1 MRQIFSG
8 QERQPGKGLGSFQ
21 DLMQWRVRRVLLVS
35 SLYDSFMF
43 AEDRLADALVLGE
56 FLGVELSTL
65 PEVYRVSTASEA
77 LDEVRRRGNY
87 DLVISSP
94 LVGEMNAQELARDLR
109 KAGIEVPIIMLAY
122 HERELKDFIRAHG
135 LADIDRAFLFQGDIQ
150 LFLAI
155 VKWAEDM
162 MNIQHDVHTMGVQV
176 ILVIEDNIRYYSYF
190 LPVIYTAVLQNTASL
205 VPDGINLAH
214 KLLRVKAR
222 PKIVLASNYE
232 LAWEFFETYEANILG
247 VISDVEFPKEG
258 GLCPDAGVQFAREVL
273 QRHSDVPVVLDSGQ
287 QENAAL
293 AEATGTSFLHKY
305 SPTLLQELSRFMGQN
320 FGFGPF
326 VFRMPDGTEVASA
339 SDLRQLER
347 ALHTVPA
354 ASIWNHA
361 EQNDFSTWLKAHTE
375 FDIAYRFRPLK
386 ISEFDGAESLR
397 RFLIEAI
404 RTHREERR
412 RAQVADFEAG
422 RFNPERSFAR
432 IGGGALGGKARGLA
446 FTRRLL
452 KDFGGEDRFEHVRLA
467 VPASVIIGTD
477 VFDEFLDAND
487 LRDYALRAE
496 DDAEIE
502 ERFEQAAFPTAIQ
515 RDLRSYL
522 ELADYPLAVRSSSLL
537 EDAKFQPFAGVYETL
552 MIANDHADVD
562 VRLPRLIRAV
572 KRVYASTFSQRAKR
586 YVSTT
591 TYRLEGEKMAVIV
604 QRVVGAVHGDRYY
617 PELAGVALSRNFYP
631 VDPVKAE
638 DGLAAV
644 ALGLGEEVASGGICL
659 RFSPR
664 HPNHLLQMSSAHDAL
679 RNSQREFFALSLGK
693 TGGVDEAEIGRYDLS
708 VAEEDGT
715 LTMVGSTYSRENDV
729 IYDSVSR
736 PGTRLV
742 TFAPILKHDLFPL
755 ASILSDLLELGTYGA
770 GGPVEIEFAVNL
782 STPPGEP
789 KEFGF
794 LQMRPVIPTLD
805 PGGADIKG
813 YKPGQVVCQSSSVLG
828 SGRVDDIRDL
838 VVVDPDVFERAQSR
852 VVAAQVAAFNTR
864 LCANETSYAL
874 VGVGRWGSADSLL
887 GIPVSWDQISGA
899 RVIVEAGFHDMAVSP
914 SQGTHFFQHLV
925 ANDIGY
931 FTVNPEAGEGIVD
944 WEWLRGCPAAGET
957 PFVRHVRLDMPIT
970 VLMNGASHEGVI
982 LKPGVADPLD
992 GRAGATDDRVDPVH
1006 RGGAS

>member
-1 MRQIFSG
+1 MMRQIFPD
-8 QERQPGKGLGSFQ
+8 QERQPGTAPGSFQ

-65 PEVYRVSTASEA
+65 PEIHRVSTAAEA
-77 LDEVRRRGNY
+77 LDEVKRKADY

-94 LVGEMNAQELARDLR
+94 QVGGMHAQELARGLR

-122 HERELKDFIRAHG
+122 HERELKNFIRAHG

-155 VKWAEDM
+155 VKWAEDL
-162 MNIQHDVHTMGVQV
+162 MNIQHDVDTMGVQV

-222 PKIVLASNYE
+222 PKIVLASDYE
-232 LAWEFFETYEANILG
+232 RAWSYFQTYEANILG

-258 GLCPDAGVQFAREVL
+258 KLCPDAGVQFAREVL
-273 QRHSDVPVVLDSGQ
+273 QRHSDVPVVLDSGRR
-287 QENAAL
+287 ENAAL
-293 AEATGTSFLHKY
+293 AEEAGTSFLHKY
-305 SPTLLQELSRFMGQN
+305 SPTLLQELSRFMGRN
-320 FGFGPF
+320 FGFGHF
-326 VFRMPDGTEVASA
+326 VFRMPDGTEVARA
-339 SDLRQLER
+339 RDLRQLER
-347 ALHTVPA
+347 TLHTVPGE
-354 ASIWNHA
+354 SIWNHA
-361 EQNDFSTWLKAHTE
+361 KHNDFSTWLKAHTE
-375 FDIAYRFRPLK
+375 FDIAYRFRPLR
-386 ISEFDGAESLR
+386 ISEFEGAESLR
-397 RFLIEAI
+397 RFLIDSI
-404 RTHREERR
+404 RSHREERR
-412 RAQVADFEAG
+412 RAAVADFEAG

-446 FTRRLL
+446 FTRRML
-452 KDFGGEDRFEHVRLA
+452 KDFGGEDRFDDVRIA
-467 VPASVIIGTD
+467 VPPSVIIGTD
-477 VFDEFLDAND
+477 VFDEFLDANG

-496 DDAEIE
+496 DDEEIE
-502 ERFEQAAFPTAIQ
+502 ARFEAAAFPLRIQ

-537 EDAKFQPFAGVYETL
+537 EDAKYQPFAGVYDTL
-552 MIANDHADVD
+552 MIANDHPDVN
-562 VRLPRLIRAV
+562 VRLPRLVQAV

-586 YVSTT
+586 YVGTT

-604 QRVVGAVHGDRYY
+604 QRVVGAVHGDRFY
-617 PELAGVALSRNFYP
+617 PELAGVALSQNFYP
-631 VDPVKAE
+631 VEPVKAE

-644 ALGLGEEVASGGICL
+644 ALGLGREVAAGGICL

-664 HPNHLLQMSSAHDAL
+664 HPDRILQMSSADDAL
-679 RNSQREFFALSLGK
+679 RNSQRQFFALSVDK
-693 TGGVDEAEIGRYDLS
+693 TDRALEAEIGRYDLS

-715 LTMVGSTYSRENDV
+715 LAAVGSTYSPENDV

-742 TFAPILKHDLFPL
+742 TLAPILKHGLFPL

-770 GGPVEIEFAVNL
+770 GGAVEIEFAVNL
-782 STPPGEP
+782 STPPGTP

-794 LQMRPVIPTLD
+794 LQLRPVVPALD
-805 PGGADIKG
+805 PIGADVSG
-813 YKPGQVVCQSSSVLG
+813 YDPAELVCQSNSVLG
-828 SGRVDDIRDL
+828 SGRLGDIHDF
-838 VVVDPDVFERAQSR
+838 VVVDADAFERGQSR
-852 VVAAQVAAFNTR
+852 LVATQVAAFNAR
-864 LCANETSYAL
+864 LCADKTGYAL
-874 VGVGRWGSADSLL
+874 VGVGRWGSADPLL

-899 RVIVEAGFHDMAVSP
+899 QVIVEAGFRDMAVAP
-914 SQGTHFFQHLV
+914 SQGTHFFQNLV
-925 ANDIGY
+925 ANDVGY
-931 FTVNPEAGEGIVD
+931 FTVNPEAGEGLVD
-944 WEWLRGCPAAGET
+944 WEWLRSCPAKGET
-957 PFVRHVRLDMPIT
+957 PFVRHIRLDAPVT
-970 VLMNGASHEGVI
+970 VLMSGARHEGVI
-982 LKPGVADPLD
+982 LKPGVA
-992 GRAGATDDRVDPVH
+992 RST
-1006 RGGAS
+1006 

>member
-1 MRQIFSG
+1 MRQIFPD
-8 QERQPGKGLGSFQ
+8 QERQPGEVLGSFQ

-65 PEVYRVSTASEA
+65 PEIHRVSTASEA
-77 LDEVRRRGNY
+77 LDEVKRRPNY

-94 LVGEMNAQELARDLR
+94 KVGQMHARELARGLR
-109 KAGIEVPIIMLAY
+109 AAGVEVPIIMLAY

-155 VKWAEDM
+155 VKWAEDL
-162 MNIQHDVHTMGVQV
+162 MNIQHDVDTMGVQV

-232 LAWEFFETYEANILG
+232 RAWDFFETYEANILG
-247 VISDVEFPKEG
+247 VISDVEFPKDGE
-258 GLCPDAGVQFAREVL
+258 LCPDAGVQFAREVL
-273 QRHSDVPVVLDSGQ
+273 RRHSDVPVVLDSGRR
-287 QENAAL
+287 ENAAL

-305 SPTLLQELSRFMGQN
+305 SPTLLQELSRFMGRN

-326 VFRMPDGTEVASA
+326 VFRMPDGTEVARA
-339 SDLRQLER
+339 RDLRQLER

-354 ASIWNHA
+354 ESIWNHA

-386 ISEFDGAESLR
+386 ISQFDGAESLR
-397 RFLIEAI
+397 RFVIDAI
-404 RTHREERR
+404 RTHRDERR
-412 RAQVADFEAG
+412 RAAVADFEAG

-446 FTRRLL
+446 FARRLL
-452 KDFGGEDRFEHVRLA
+452 KDFGEDRFENVRLA
-467 VPASVIIGTD
+467 VPPSVIIGTD

-487 LRDYALRAE
+487 LRDFALRGE
-496 DDAEIE
+496 DDDEIE
-502 ERFEQAAFPTAIQ
+502 ARFEQATFPLRIQ

-522 ELADYPLAVRSSSLL
+522 ELVDYPLAVRSSSLL
-537 EDAKFQPFAGVYETL
+537 EDAKYQPFAGVYQTL

-572 KRVYASTFSQRAKR
+572 KRVYASTFAQRAKR
-586 YVSTT
+586 YVSAT

-604 QRVVGAVHGDRYY
+604 QRVVGALHGERFY
-617 PELAGVALSRNFYP
+617 PELAGVALSQNFYP

-659 RFSPR
+659 RLSPR
-664 HPNHLLQMSSAHDAL
+664 HPDRLLQMSSTGDAL
-679 RNSQREFFALSLGK
+679 RNSQREFFALSVDK
-693 TGGVDEAEIGRYDLS
+693 TGRALEAEIERYDLS

-715 LTMVGSTYSRENDV
+715 LAAVGSTYSPENDV

-742 TFAPILKHDLFPL
+742 TFAPILKHGLFPL
-755 ASILSDLLELGTYGA
+755 APILSDLLELGAYGA

-782 STPPGEP
+782 STPPGTP

-794 LQMRPVIPTLD
+794 LQFRPVVPALD
-805 PGGADIKG
+805 PGSADISG
-813 YKPGQVVCQSSSVLG
+813 YEPGQLVCQSGSVLG
-828 SGRVDDIRDL
+828 SGQLDDIHDL
-838 VVVDPDVFERAQSR
+838 VVVDSDSFERSQSR
-852 VVAAQVAAFNTR
+852 VVAAQIAAFNAR
-864 LCANETSYAL
+864 LCADETSYAL
-874 VGVGRWGSADSLL
+874 FGVGRWGSADPLL

-899 RVIVEAGFHDMAVSP
+899 RVIVEAGFRDMAVSP
-914 SQGTHFFQHLV
+914 SQGTHFFQNLV
-925 ANDIGY
+925 ANDVGY
-931 FTVNPEAGEGIVD
+931 FTVNPEAGEGLVD
-944 WEWLRGCPAAGET
+944 WEWLRGCPAKDET
-957 PFVRHVRLDMPIT
+957 PFVRHVRLDSPVT
-970 VLMNGASHEGVI
+970 VLMNGTRHEGVI
-982 LKPGVADPLD
+982 LKPGVV
-992 GRAGATDDRVDPVH
+992 RST
-1006 RGGAS
+1006 